1 LAASRP
7 LHWRDRV
14 ETLFEAW
21 GYFACRHALF
31 LILGVLLLSA
41 VLISRVPLLETDVS
55 TDSLLHEDDPVQV
68 AYDEFRE
75 QFGRDERIVIAVEAP
90 DIFDPSFLF
99 RLKRLH
105 EDLEATVPHV
115 DEIISMVNARNT
127 RGEGDRL
134 IVEELL
140 ENWPETPQQLAA
152 LRERVLGNP
161 LYRNTLISQDAEVTT
176 ISIELVAFSESGET
190 EEALAGFAD
199 DFEPDRPA
207 KRPLRRPELLGPA
220 EQAEAVKAVEKVVER
235 HEAPDFRLHLAG
247 TPVMN
252 QDMSDRMGSDM
263 LRCSTVCIV
272 VIGVLLF
279 LLFRRLA
286 AVFLPLI
293 VVLLSMLSTLGVMQL
308 IGGKL
313 SVATQIIPSFLLSVG
328 VADSVHILAVYY
340 HRLAAGSRKED
351 AIAFALGH
359 SALAVVMTSLTTAGG
374 LGSFVIAP
382 LKPVADLGIYA
393 SFGVMFALVFTIL
406 LLPALVAVTP
416 ARPPRRVDGGEADS
430 ITRVLQKLGDFAVGR
445 PWTVVAVTLA
455 VLVVSLAGASRLRFS
470 HNPLE
475 WLPEGDRGREAWLF
489 MNSKLGG
496 INPVE
501 VLVDTGRDDGV
512 MDPGL
517 LGRIEKLQVEA
528 GQIHHGTISVGK
540 VTSIVDVLKEIH
552 QALNE
557 NRPDFYA
564 IPQDRELVAQEL
576 LLFENSGSDDLEDF
590 VDPRFRTAR
599 VTALLPAGDA
609 LDFQAPIQELRR
621 RAETAVGD
629 EASVEITG
637 LTHVLTGAFH
647 AMITSM
653 ARSYVVALLVIA
665 PMMVVLIGQV
675 GRGLLSMIPNI
686 TPVTMI
692 LGYMGWTGLPVDGL
706 TIMVGAIVIGLAVD
720 DTIHFMHNFRRYYER
735 SGDARIAVRQ
745 TLETTG
751 RALLVTTL
759 VLCAGFF
766 VFVTAYLSNVKVFGL
781 LAGSAILIAFV
792 ANVLVTSSLMMLVT
806 RRQKRKRKA

>member
-1 LAASRP
+1 LSTSRP
-7 LHWRDRV
+7 SHWRDRI
-14 ETLFEAW
+14 ETIFEAW
-21 GYFACRHALF
+21 GTFACRHAVA

-41 VLISRVPLLETDVS
+41 ALTSRVPLLETDVS
-55 TDSLLHEDDPVQV
+55 TDSLLHEDDPVLI
-68 AYDEFRE
+68 AYNQFRE
-75 QFGRDERIVIAVEAP
+75 QFGRDERIVIAIEAP
-90 DIFDPSFLF
+90 DIFDPVFLA

-105 EDLEATVPHV
+105 EDLDAGVPHV
-115 DEIISMVNARNT
+115 KEIISMLNARDT

-134 IVEELL
+134 IVEDLL
-140 ENWPETPQQLAA
+140 EDWPETPQQLAA
-152 LRERVLGNP
+152 LRERVLENP

-176 ISIELVAFSESGET
+176 LSIELVAFAESADE
-190 EEALAGFAD
+190 EEALAGFED
-199 DFEPDRPA
+199 DLKPERPA
-207 KRPLRRPELLGPA
+207 ARPARQPELLGPT
-220 EQAEAVKAVEKVVER
+220 EQEEAVRAVGKIVER

-252 QDMSDRMGSDM
+252 QDMSDRMGEDM
-263 LRCSTVCIV
+263 LRCSAACIA

-286 AVFLPLI
+286 AVCLPLV

-313 SVATQIIPSFLLSVG
+313 SSATQIIPSFLLSVG

-351 AIAFALGH
+351 AISFALGH

-382 LKPVADLGIYA
+382 LKPVSDLGIYA
-393 SFGVMFALVFTIL
+393 SFGVMFALAFTIV

-416 ARPPRRVDGGEADS
+416 ARPVRRVEPGEPDA
-430 ITRVLQKLGDFAVGR
+430 ITRVLQKLGEFAVTR
-445 PWTVVAVTLA
+445 PWTVLAVTFA
-455 VLVVSLAGASRLRFS
+455 VLVVSFAGAARLRFS
-470 HNPLE
+470 QNPLE

-501 VLVDTGRDDGV
+501 VLIDTKRENGVVD
-512 MDPGL
+512 PAL
-517 LGRIEKLQVEA
+517 LDRVEKLQVDA
-528 GQIHHGTISVGK
+528 GKIRHGTIGIGK
-540 VTSIVDVLKEIH
+540 VISIVDVVKEINR
-552 QALNE
+552 ALNE
-557 NRPDFYA
+557 NRRDFYT
-564 IPQDRELVAQEL
+564 IPQDRDLLAQEL
-576 LLFENSGSDDLEDF
+576 LLFENSGSDDLADF
-590 VDPRFRTAR
+590 VDPQFRIAR
-599 VTALLPAGDA
+599 VTAFMPAGDA
-609 LDFQAPIQELRR
+609 LDFQAPIADLRHL
-621 RAETAVGD
+621 AETVVDHG
-629 EASVEITG
+629 ASIEITG
-637 LTHVLTGAFH
+637 ITYVLTGAFH

-665 PMMVVLIGQV
+665 PMMVALIGRV
-675 GRGLLSMIPNI
+675 RRGLLSMIPNI

-720 DTIHFMHNFRRYYER
+720 DTIHFMHNFRRYYAR
-735 SGDARIAVRQ
+735 SDDARIAVRE

-766 VFVTAYLSNVKVFGL
+766 VFATAYLSNVKVFGL
-781 LAGSAILIAFV
+781 LAGSAILIAFL

-806 RRQKRKRKA
+806 RREARRREA